1 MKLIR
6 SLPYIAGFII
16 ASLVTFLG
24 YRPFM
29 SVLVD
34 LGKGSPR
41 PYAYEQIGYVGLAI
55 LWMAILVIVIECFR
69 VPIAPR
75 KK

>member
-16 ASLVTFLG
+16 ASLMV
-24 YRPFM
+24 
-29 SVLVD
+29 SVAYGPVMLVLAD

-41 PYAYEQIGYVGLAI
+41 PYAYEQIGYVGLII
-55 LWMAILVIVIECFR
+55 LWVTILVIVVECFR
-69 VPIAPR
+69 VPTAPR
-75 KK
+75 KM